1 MMGRFIVVILALTI
15 CASRSNGAIFPDCG
29 PTTSG
34 LRASLCGGIALAP
47 AQAPLAVKRAILGGK
62 SIALEAVSLRWRPLL
77 LSRQRLRLFRNCF
90 VCSWWC
96 GFNLVADELIGF
108 SSLWAARTG
117 AMDYR
122 LRPQWTYVR
131 GHRGPKIG
139 YDAWRELALSLGPAL
154 ANDLSRSGRV

>member
-1 MMGRFIVVILALTI
+1 MMGRFIVVIFALTI
-15 CASRSNGAIFPDCG
+15 CASRSAGAIFPDSG
-29 PTTSG
+29 PTTPG
-34 LRASLCGGIALAP
+34 PRASLCGGIALAP
-47 AQAPLAVKRAILGGK
+47 AQAPLAVKRAIWAANQLRSKPYRYGGG
-62 SIALEAVSLRWRPLL
+62 LL

-108 SSLWAARTG
+108 SSVWSARTG

-139 YDAWRELALSLGPAL
+139 YNAWRELALSLGPAL
-154 ANDLSRSGRV
+154 ANDFSGSGWI